1 MASFCVVTVS
11 DTRTIEND
19 ASGNEIVRAIEA
31 GGHSVLSRRVVRDD
45 AQALNDA
52 FDEMM
57 GKGSN
62 AIIFSGG
69 TGITSRDLTYETIA
83 RRLDKRIDGFGE
95 LFRYLSYA
103 EVGSAAMMSRA
114 FGGLSAGTL
123 VFCLPGSPE
132 GAVLA
137 SETIAAT
144 TCEFTS

>member
-1 MASFCVVTVS
+1 M
-11 DTRTIEND
+11 
-19 ASGNEIVRAIEA
+19 RAIEG

-45 AQALNDA
+45 VQALNDV

-57 GKGSN
+57 GTGSN

-123 VFCLPGSPE
+123 VFCLPGSPD

-137 SETIAAT
+137 MEKLILPEIGHLVREAKR
-144 TCEFTS
+144 